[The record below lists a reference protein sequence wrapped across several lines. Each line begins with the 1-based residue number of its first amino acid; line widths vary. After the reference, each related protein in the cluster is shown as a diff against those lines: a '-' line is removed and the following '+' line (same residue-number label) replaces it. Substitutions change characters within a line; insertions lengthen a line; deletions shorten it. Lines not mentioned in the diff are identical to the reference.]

1 MRGGE
6 ALEFIGLQPQEW
18 TPVGLLGLVVV
29 MVLFGWLLPRWTV
42 KEIMKDRDSWKA
54 QATSLLETNRLHAE
68 AAKENTEP
76 AKTVAKVM
84 VAAQDKLGVPSDGVV
99 E

>member
-1 MRGGE
+1 MDV
-6 ALEFIGLQPQEW
+6 LEFAGLQPQEW
-18 TPVGLLGLVVV
+18 SPVALLGLVVV
-29 MVLFGWLLPRWTV
+29 MILFGWLLPRWTV
-42 KEIMKDRDSWKA
+42 KEVMKDRDAWKA

-68 AAKENTEP
+68 AARENTEP

-84 VAAQDKLGVPSDGVV
+84 TAAQDKLGVPDGVV

>member
-1 MRGGE
+1 ME
-6 ALEFIGLQPQEW
+6 LLEFAGLNPQEW
-18 TPVGLLGLVVV
+18 TAAGLLGLVVL
-29 MVLFGWLLPRWTV
+29 MVLFGWLLPRWSV
-42 KEIMKDRDSWKA
+42 KEIMKDRDAWKT

-68 AAKENTEP
+68 AARENTEP

-84 VAAQDKLGVPSDGVV
+84 TAAQDRMGVPGGLDV

>member
-1 MRGGE
+1 VIE
-6 ALEFIGLQPQEW
+6 WAGLNPQEW
-18 TPVGLLGLVVV
+18 TAAGLLGLAVL

-42 KEIMKDRDSWKA
+42 KQIMNDRDAWKA

-68 AAKENTEP
+68 AAKENIEP

-84 VAAQDKLGVPSDGVV
+84 TAAQDKLGVPSGSDV

>member
-1 MRGGE
+1 MDV
-6 ALEFIGLQPQEW
+6 LEFAGLQPQEW
-18 TPVGLLGLVVV
+18 TAAGLLGLVVL

-84 VAAQDKLGVPSDGVV
+84 IAAQDKLGVSSDGLV